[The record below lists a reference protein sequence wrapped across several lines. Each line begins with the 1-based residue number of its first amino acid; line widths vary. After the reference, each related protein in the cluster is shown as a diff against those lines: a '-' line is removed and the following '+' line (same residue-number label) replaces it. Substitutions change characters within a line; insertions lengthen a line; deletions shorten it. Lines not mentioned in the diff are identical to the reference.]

1 MRTGLTKKQKKL
13 YQAARNARKTSDDAT
28 ALRHYENISAKD
40 PDSWEALFYLVVLKT
55 NSIKNSEITS
65 SAVAVTNSLDRVFTL
80 IKETVSDEKERKNY
94 IKEVID
100 QCYETATWLS
110 SASENFYKTS
120 TKGTGVMALTGI
132 TGAIS
137 SLGSL
142 GNALTENST
151 RYANIGWIMC
161 QCGNEIEL
169 KFGLED
175 SDYKEYATW
184 SWKKMI
190 DFDTAYKKAH
200 GSHVYNDNALSEYI
214 NKIKRNDPTYSVEIK
229 PAKKVPQNS
238 EKTEEQHKKSEK
250 TSSALVL
257 GILGCVFA
265 WLFAI
270 VGHALSI
277 IGIVVGLKEKRESG
291 KSTGLTISIIGEVCA
306 VISSL
311 IGIISSL

>member
-1 MRTGLTKKQKKL
+1 M
-13 YQAARNARKTSDDAT
+13 
-28 ALRHYENISAKD
+28 
-40 PDSWEALFYLVVLKT
+40 VLKT
-55 NSIKNSEITS
+55 NSIKNGEITS
-65 SAVAVTNSLDRVFTL
+65 SAVAVANSLDRVFTL
-80 IKETVSDEKERKNY
+80 IKETVTNENERKNY
-94 IKEVID
+94 VKEVID

-110 SASENFYKTS
+110 IASENFYKTS

-137 SLGSL
+137 SLGSF
-142 GNALTENST
+142 GNALSENST
-151 RYANIGWIMC
+151 RYARIGLIMC

-190 DFDTAYKKAH
+190 GFDTAYKKAH

-214 NKIKRNDPTYSVEIK
+214 NKIKRNDPTYSVEIE

-238 EKTEEQHKKSEK
+238 EKKGQDKKDGKISL
-250 TSSALVL
+250 SLAF

-277 IGIVVGLKEKRESG
+277 IGIVVGLKEKRETG
-291 KSTGLTISIIGEVCA
+291 KSAGLTISIIGEVCA
-306 VISSL
+306 IISSL
-311 IGIISSL
+311 IGIIFHYLIGIILSL